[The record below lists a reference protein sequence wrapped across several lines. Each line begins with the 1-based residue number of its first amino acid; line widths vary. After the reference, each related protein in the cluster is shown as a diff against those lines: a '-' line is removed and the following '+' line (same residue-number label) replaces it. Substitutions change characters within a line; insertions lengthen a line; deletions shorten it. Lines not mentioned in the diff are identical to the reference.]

1 MSVLAALQRG
11 PVTIRYTRHSEA
23 AVYRRLGWI
32 VEPPEPGYRG
42 TGGARGGGEA
52 A

>member
-23 AVYRRLGWI
+23 VAYRRLGWT
-32 VEPPEPGYRG
+32 VESPAPVYRG